1 MAKFRKN
8 HAIFLIMLI
17 MVQAVISCTT
27 TSILRNNT
35 NTLYEE
41 YKSAAKYHDESEQ
54 DYLILLE
61 NLEKYPKEKHLLM
74 RKQILR
80 KEIEQNRLLMLQ
92 ARSEFEKALQEWDVA
107 VEKMETGLVRDS
119 IDLRQMFG
127 FPAPKGLDSL
137 QFLE

>member
-1 MAKFRKN
+1 MVKFKKN
-8 HAIFLIMLI
+8 RVSFLIMLI
-17 MVQAVISCTT
+17 VVQAIISCTT

-41 YKSAAKYHDESEQ
+41 YKSAAKCHDESEQ
-54 DYLILLE
+54 DYIILLE
-61 NLEKYPKEKHLLM
+61 NLERYPKEKELLM

-107 VEKMETGLVRDS
+107 VQKMETGLVRDS
-119 IDLRQMFG
+119 IDLRQIFG
-127 FPAPKGLDSL
+127 MPAPKGVDTL
-137 QFLE
+137 QVYE